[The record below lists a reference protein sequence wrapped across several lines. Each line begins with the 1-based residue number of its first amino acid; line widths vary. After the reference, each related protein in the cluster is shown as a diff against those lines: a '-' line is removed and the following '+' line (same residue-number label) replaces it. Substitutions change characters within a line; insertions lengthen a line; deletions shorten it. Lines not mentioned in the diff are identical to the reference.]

1 MRKTNII
8 LLILLLVMAIGWGIV
23 YWFFFADTVI
33 NG

>member
-8 LLILLLVMAIGWGIV
+8 LLILLLVMALGWGIV
-23 YWFFFADTVI
+23 YWLFFADTVI